1 MIGSLFCSDSLLN
14 QFHAHA
20 RSVITA
26 VVTTMNNKHLFV
38 KVRLVWDCN
47 DSLHGVISL
56 SKCIRSIKQSNYIVL
71 LAAETTLNFMI
82 TSLIYLTITISL
94 SLLKRIRFCRTVDS
108 FHAQT
113 NETNMRVTN
122 RRNPEKYRKYKKTN

>member
-1 MIGSLFCSDSLLN
+1 MIDSLFCSDSLLN

-26 VVTTMNNKHLFV
+26 EVTTMNNKHLFV
-38 KVRLVWDCN
+38 KVRLVWDCI

-113 NETNMRVTN
+113 NKTNMRVTN
-122 RRNPEKYRKYKKTN
+122 RRNPEKYRKYK